1 MWQTVEDLI
10 EMDFYTEVIY
20 DYKYITKT
28 DSCGGEVKTNFHDD
42 GFP

>member
-1 MWQTVEDLI
+1 MWKTVEDLI

-28 DSCGGEVKTNFHDD
+28 DSCEGEVKTNFHDD